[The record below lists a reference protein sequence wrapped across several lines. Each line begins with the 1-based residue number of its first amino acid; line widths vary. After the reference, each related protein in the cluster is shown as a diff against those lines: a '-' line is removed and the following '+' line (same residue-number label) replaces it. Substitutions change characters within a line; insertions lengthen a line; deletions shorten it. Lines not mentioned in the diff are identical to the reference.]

1 MKLLALTLSIGLAIP
16 VNAGGPVII
25 EDPEEGAPV
34 ALLSPGEKIALAAG
48 LLLVGALRLLTSI
61 PLCCCTLE
69 LPNSTYRVSWQ
80 GSLLTRTS
88 AG

>member
-48 LLLVGALRLLTSI
+48 ILLVGALLLGGG
-61 PLCCCTLE
+61 
-69 LPNSTYRVSWQ
+69 
-80 GSLLTRTS
+80 GSDDCPCLTPEE
-88 AG
+88 GGQCVC